1 MSKADGKKLN
11 LYDWIRVP
19 FQLFVEYRPSYAI
32 SHASQYSCRLILDR
46 FK

>member
-1 MSKADGKKLN
+1 MSKAHGKKLN

-19 FQLFVEYRPSYAI
+19 FQFFVEFRPSHAI
-32 SHASQYSCRLILDR
+32 SHASQYSCRLILGR